1 MQCLILALLLAA
13 AAAKDDRI
21 VGGYQCPT
29 HSQPWQVSLNSG
41 GHYCGGSLINEQ
53 WVLSAGHCY
62 TLPDKFEIHLG
73 ADNLCNEGN
82 TVQHIGVAKAIK
94 HQHFNPYTLDNDIM
108 LIKLAQP
115 ARLNSYVQP
124 VPLASSCLSA
134 GTICKISG
142 WGYTLS
148 GGFPCDLQC
157 LNLPVMPD
165 SVCKSSYPGMITQ
178 SMICMGYEEGGKDA
192 CECDSGG
199 PVVCNGELKGIVS
212 WGEGCAEQ
220 GHPGVYTNLC
230 KFTDWIQ
237 EIINNN

>member
-1 MQCLILALLLAA
+1 MQCLIFVLLLGAV
-13 AAAKDDRI
+13 AAKDDRI

-53 WVLSAGHCY
+53 WVLSASHCY
-62 TLPDKFEIHLG
+62 TLPDKFAIHLG
-73 ADNLCNEGN
+73 TDNLCNEGN
-82 TVQHIGVAKAIK
+82 TVQHIGVEKAIK
-94 HQHFNPYTLDNDIM
+94 HRHFNPYTLDNDIM
-108 LIKLAQP
+108 LIKLAHP
-115 ARLNSYVQP
+115 AQLNNYVQP
-124 VPLASSCLSA
+124 VPLATSCLSA
-134 GTICKISG
+134 GTICTISG
-142 WGYTLS
+142 WGYTLQE
-148 GGFPCDLQC
+148 FPCDLQC

-165 SVCKSSYPGMITQ
+165 SVCRSSYPGMITQ
-178 SMICMGYEEGGKDA
+178 NMVCMGYVEGGKDA

-220 GHPGVYTNLC
+220 SHPGVYTNLC

-237 EIINNN
+237 ETINNN